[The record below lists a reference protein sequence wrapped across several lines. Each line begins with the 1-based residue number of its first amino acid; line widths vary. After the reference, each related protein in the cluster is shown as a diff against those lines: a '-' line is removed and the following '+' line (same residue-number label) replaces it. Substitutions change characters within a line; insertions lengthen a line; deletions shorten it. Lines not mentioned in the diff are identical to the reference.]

1 MTHRPILIPMNMLT
15 FKNEEK
21 MKKPFT
27 DLTDVLT
34 DENHRLSEKKQI
46 LLKKVFDAIGAENVS
61 GVKGRGRDKLTVYT
75 FGPVSKM
82 PAIRKVRWKQ
92 DFYFQEDQS

>member
-1 MTHRPILIPMNMLT
+1 
-15 FKNEEK
+15 

-34 DENHRLSEKKQI
+34 DENYRLSERKQI
-46 LLKKVFDAIGAENVS
+46 LLKKVLDSIGAENVS
-61 GVKGRGRDKLTVYT
+61 GVKGRGRDKLTIYT

-82 PAIRKVRWKQ
+82 PEIKKVRWKQ
-92 DFYFQEDQS
+92 DFYFQETEL